1 LWVAHEVTVEF
12 VDRPTHLKESAMSVA
27 NATASAV
34 FSTSAPRASRCRIWL
49 THSGVAGC
57 LALAS
62 SLPAMAQSS
71 PDLGAAAPY
80 AVLGTNVVATSG
92 TVTCTDTGPGTAI
105 NGDVGTTFNTIT
117 NTGCTITG
125 VVDAP
130 VSATVVADFNAAYSG
145 IDAANVCTGVI
156 PTVTS
161 TLAPGV
167 YCSAAGTTLGAGV
180 ILTLDGNASDVWVF
194 RVGTGGL
201 GALTLTNAQVVMANS
216 ANACNVFWKTA
227 EAATLTNSDF
237 VGTIL
242 SGAAISMSNGSWLG
256 RGLATT
262 DVTITDAAPL
272 TFAGC
277 AAAASVTVSKDF
289 SDNNPAPVSINLG
302 CTSGTV
308 DATPLNASEGAPAV
322 FTVTGADL
330 VGTTCT
336 ATETVPFG
344 YVANQANCAGVS
356 LGGSCTITNTV
367 NLGVDTITVNKDF
380 IPNSTAAVLVSLTCT
395 SGTVTSTPL
404 PASEAAPA
412 IFNVTGAI
420 PGATCAA
427 TETVPA
433 GYLADQSGC
442 ASVALNGNCTVIN
455 SLVAGAP
462 TSLPMNST
470 WTLLLLV
477 GFLVLLGGT
486 AIHVATRS

>member
-1 LWVAHEVTVEF
+1 
-12 VDRPTHLKESAMSVA
+12 MSVA
-27 NATASAV
+27 NATPHAV
-34 FSTSAPRASRCRIWL
+34 PGSPAPSASRSRIRLW
-49 THSGVAGC
+49 HVGVGSL

-62 SLPAMAQSS
+62 SLPATAQSP
-71 PDLGAAAPY
+71 PDLGTAAPY
-80 AVLGTNVVATSG
+80 ALLGTNVVATSG

-105 NGDVGTTFNTIT
+105 NGNVGTTFNTIT
-117 NTGCTITG
+117 NNGCTITG
-125 VVDAP
+125 AVDAP

-145 IDAANVCTGVI
+145 IDATNVCTGVI

-180 ILTLDGNASDVWVF
+180 ILTLDGSANDVWVF

-201 GALTLTNAQVVMANS
+201 GALTLTSAQVVMANS

-227 EAATLTNSDF
+227 EAATLTDSDF

-256 RGLATT
+256 RGLAMT

-277 AAAASVTVSKDF
+277 AAPASVTVRKDF
-289 SDNNPAPVSINLG
+289 SDNSPAAVLIGLS

-308 DATPLNASEGAPAV
+308 DATPLNASEGAPAM
-322 FTVTGADL
+322 FTVSGADP
-330 VGTTCT
+330 VGTTCM
-336 ATETVPFG
+336 ATETVPSG
-344 YVANQANCAGVS
+344 YVADEADCAAVA

-367 NLGVDTITVNKDF
+367 NLGANTITVNKDF
-380 IPNSTAAVLVSLTCT
+380 IPNSTAAVLVSLACT
-395 SGTVTSTPL
+395 SGAVTSTPL

-412 IFNVTGAI
+412 IFNVTGAT

-427 TETVPA
+427 TEAVPA
-433 GYLADQSGC
+433 GYVADQAGC
-442 ASVALNGNCTVIN
+442 ASVALDGSCTITN

-462 TSLPMNST
+462 HPAPANST
-470 WTLLLLV
+470 WALLLLA
-477 GFLVLLGGT
+477 GLLVLLGGT
-486 AIHVATRS
+486 AFRMATRKAKPGNGHLSG

>member
-1 LWVAHEVTVEF
+1 
-12 VDRPTHLKESAMSVA
+12 MSVA
-27 NATASAV
+27 NAARVVLDTAA
-34 FSTSAPRASRCRIWL
+34 ARASRWL
-49 THSGVAGC
+49 WCIGVGGC

-62 SLPAMAQSS
+62 SLPATAQSS
-71 PDLGAAAPY
+71 PDLGTAAPY
-80 AVLGTNVVATSG
+80 ALLGTNVVATSG

-117 NTGCTITG
+117 NGGCTITG
-125 VVDAP
+125 AIDAP

-145 IDAANVCTGVI
+145 MDAANVCTGVI

-167 YCSAAGTTLGAGV
+167 YCSPAGTTLGAGV
-180 ILTLDGNASDVWVF
+180 ILTLDGSASDVWVF

-216 ANACNVFWKTA
+216 ADACNVFWKTA

-242 SGAAISMSNGSWLG
+242 SGAAISMTNGSWLG

-277 AAAASVTVSKDF
+277 AAPASVIVNKDF
-289 SDNNPAPVSINLG
+289 SDNSPAAVSINLS

-308 DATPLNASEGAPAV
+308 AATPLNASEGAPAV
-322 FTVTGADL
+322 FTVVGADPA
-330 VGTTCT
+330 GTTCT
-336 ATETVPFG
+336 ATETVPLG
-344 YVANQANCAGVS
+344 YVANQADCAAVA

-367 NLGVDTITVNKDF
+367 NLGADTITVNKDF
-380 IPNSTAAVLVSLTCT
+380 IPNSGAAVSISLTCT

-404 PASEAAPA
+404 LASEAAPA
-412 IFNVTGAI
+412 IFNVTGAT

-433 GYLADQSGC
+433 GYVADQAGC
-442 ASVALNGNCTVIN
+442 ASVALNGSCTVTN
-455 SLVAGAP
+455 SIVVGATVP
-462 TSLPMNST
+462 LPLNST
-470 WTLLLLV
+470 WMVLLLMGLV
-477 GFLVLLGGT
+477 VVLGGL
-486 AIHVATRS
+486 AIRTATRS